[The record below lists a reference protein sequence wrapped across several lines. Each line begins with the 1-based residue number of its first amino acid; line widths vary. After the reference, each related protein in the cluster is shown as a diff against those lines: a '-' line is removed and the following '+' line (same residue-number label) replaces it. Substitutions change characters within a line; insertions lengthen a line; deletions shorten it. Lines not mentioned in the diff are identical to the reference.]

1 MLDHEVL
8 RGEIDR
14 SRAEQGGRWRC
25 PGELRQRLTAHIR
38 ERRGEGVSLERIA
51 TDLGVCEASVSRWV
65 SPVATTG
72 KRELIE
78 VAMTSGVR
86 AQGLVVVTP
95 RGYRLEGVSEGLAL
109 RLLREL

>member
-1 MLDHEVL
+1 VGGGVVL
-8 RGEIDR
+8 VSCASG
-14 SRAEQGGRWRC
+14 WR
-25 PGELRQRLTAHIR
+25 RTFAIV
-38 ERRGEGVSLERIA
+38 GVSLERIA

-72 KRELIE
+72 KRKLIE
-78 VAMTSGVR
+78 VAMTSGLQ